1 MHEFSVQSSLK
12 EALDDNVIDC
22 ALGPLYINVNSSANG
37 GSSSMSLEVVTLK
50 SSRHQMSHRRSA
62 LQEKDAEKGCVCVCA
77 DQVLVNVSWT
87 GKVESTWILCKR
99 NRAKDQK
106 HRTTRSTEILKQTT
120 VSTGTHQIFG

>member
-62 LQEKDAEKGCVCVCA
+62 LQEKDAEKGC
-77 DQVLVNVSWT
+77 
-87 GKVESTWILCKR
+87 
-99 NRAKDQK
+99 
-106 HRTTRSTEILKQTT
+106 STEILKQTT